1 MKEFLKQRY
10 HLHLLAGALI
20 MLAINYTFDFEGVS
34 FFGRLIIS
42 QLAIFGV
49 AFSWEWYHG
58 TKGSEFDYKDI
69 YWTLAGGLL
78 MLLVL

>member
-34 FFGRLIIS
+34 FFGRLNYFTIS
-42 QLAIFGV
+42 NFRGC
-49 AFSWEWYHG
+49 F
-58 TKGSEFDYKDI
+58 
-69 YWTLAGGLL
+69 
-78 MLLVL
+78 